1 MLPVIFVIEPQ
12 NKEEIME
19 LSFKQIDEITVVKL
33 ESQELNHVV
42 SHAFQ
47 RQINP
52 IFEEKQF
59 NIALDMDSVDFM
71 DSMGIG
77 TLITLRNKLMKE
89 KGNIAM
95 FNISDRVKKII
106 DIAALHKVFELY
118 GTEEEAVNGLKEKM
132 LA

>member
-1 MLPVIFVIEPQ
+1 M
-12 NKEEIME
+12 EI
-19 LSFKQIDEITVVKL
+19 SIKQIDEITVVKI
-33 ESQELNHVV
+33 ESPELNHVV
-42 SHAFQ
+42 SHDFQ
-47 RQINP
+47 RQITP
-52 IFEEKQF
+52 IFDEKQF
-59 NIALDMDSVDFM
+59 NVALDMQSVDFM

-106 DIAALHKVFELY
+106 DIAALHKVFDLY
-118 GTEEEAVNGLKEKM
+118 DTEEEAVEGLKEKM

>member
-1 MLPVIFVIEPQ
+1 
-12 NKEEIME
+12 ME
-19 LSFKQIDEITVVKL
+19 LSFKQIDEITVVKI
-33 ESQELNHVV
+33 ESPELNHVV
-42 SHAFQ
+42 SHDFQ
-47 RQINP
+47 RQIQP

-95 FNISDRVKKII
+95 FNISERVKKII
-106 DIAALHKVFELY
+106 DIAALHKVFDLFE
-118 GTEEEAVNGLKEKM
+118 TEDDAVNGLKDKM

>member
-1 MLPVIFVIEPQ
+1 
-12 NKEEIME
+12 ME
-19 LSFKQIDEITVVKL
+19 LSFKQIDEITVVKI

-42 SHAFQ
+42 SHDFQ
-47 RQINP
+47 RQIQP

-95 FNISDRVKKII
+95 FNISERVKKII
-106 DIAALHKVFELY
+106 DIAALHKVFDLFE
-118 GTEEEAVNGLKEKM
+118 TEDDAVNGLKDKM

>member
-1 MLPVIFVIEPQ
+1 
-12 NKEEIME
+12 ME
-19 LSFKQIDEITVVKL
+19 LSFKQIDEITVVKI
-33 ESQELNHVV
+33 ESSELNHAV
-42 SHAFQ
+42 SHDFQ
-47 RQINP
+47 RQISP

-59 NIALDMDSVDFM
+59 NIALDMNSVDFM

-118 GTEEEAVNGLKEKM
+118 ETEEDAVNGLKEKM

>member
-1 MLPVIFVIEPQ
+1 M
-12 NKEEIME
+12 EI
-19 LSFKQIDEITVVKL
+19 SFKQIDEITVVKI
-33 ESQELNHVV
+33 ESAELNHVV
-42 SHAFQ
+42 SHDFQ

-52 IFEEKQF
+52 IFDEKQF
-59 NIALDMDSVDFM
+59 NIALDMESVDFM

-118 GTEEEAVNGLKEKM
+118 GTEEDAVNGLKEKM

>member
-1 MLPVIFVIEPQ
+1 M
-12 NKEEIME
+12 EI
-19 LSFKQIDEITVVKL
+19 SFKQIDEITIVKI
-33 ESQELNHVV
+33 ESTELNHVV
-42 SHAFQ
+42 SHEFQ

-52 IFEEKQF
+52 IFEEKKF
-59 NIALDMDSVDFM
+59 NIALDMESVDFM

-106 DIAALHKVFELY
+106 DIAALHKVFALY
-118 GTEEEAVNGLKEKM
+118 GTEEEAVEGLKEKM

>member
-1 MLPVIFVIEPQ
+1 
-12 NKEEIME
+12 ME
-19 LSFKQIDEITVVKL
+19 LSFKQIDEITVVKI

-42 SHAFQ
+42 SHDFQ
-47 RQINP
+47 RQIAP
-52 IFEEKQF
+52 VFEEKQF

>member
-1 MLPVIFVIEPQ
+1 
-12 NKEEIME
+12 ME
-19 LSFKQIDEITVVKL
+19 LSFNQIDEITVVKID
-33 ESQELNHVV
+33 SQELNHVV
-42 SHAFQ
+42 SHDFQ
-47 RQINP
+47 RQIAP
-52 IFEEKQF
+52 IFDEKKF
-59 NIALDMDSVDFM
+59 NIALDMGNVDFM

-89 KGNIAM
+89 KGCIAM

-118 GTEEEAVNGLKEKM
+118 ENEADAVDGLKQQM

>member
-1 MLPVIFVIEPQ
+1 
-12 NKEEIME
+12 ME
-19 LSFKQIDEITVVKL
+19 LSFKQIDEITVVKI

-42 SHAFQ
+42 SHDFQ
-47 RQINP
+47 RQIAP
-52 IFEEKQF
+52 VFEKKQF
-59 NIALDMDSVDFM
+59 NIALNMDSVDFM

-118 GTEEEAVNGLKEKM
+118 GTEEEAVNGLKDKM

>member
-1 MLPVIFVIEPQ
+1 MNI
-12 NKEEIME
+12 
-19 LSFKQIDEITVVKL
+19 SFKQIDEITVVKI
-33 ESQELNHVV
+33 ESTELNHVV
-42 SHAFQ
+42 SHDFQ

-52 IFEEKQF
+52 IFENKQF
-59 NIALDMDSVDFM
+59 NIALDMESVDFM

-95 FNISDRVKKII
+95 FNISERVKKII

-118 GTEEEAVNGLKEKM
+118 GTEEDAVNGLKEKM

>member
-1 MLPVIFVIEPQ
+1 
-12 NKEEIME
+12 ME
-19 LSFKQIDEITVVKL
+19 LSFKQIDEVTVVKI
-33 ESQELNHVV
+33 ESTELNHVV
-42 SHAFQ
+42 SHDFQ
-47 RQINP
+47 RQIQP

-59 NIALDMDSVDFM
+59 NVALDMDSVDFM

-95 FNISDRVKKII
+95 FNISERVKKII
-106 DIAALHKVFELY
+106 DIAALHKVFDLFD
-118 GTEEEAVNGLKEKM
+118 TEEDAVNGLKDKM